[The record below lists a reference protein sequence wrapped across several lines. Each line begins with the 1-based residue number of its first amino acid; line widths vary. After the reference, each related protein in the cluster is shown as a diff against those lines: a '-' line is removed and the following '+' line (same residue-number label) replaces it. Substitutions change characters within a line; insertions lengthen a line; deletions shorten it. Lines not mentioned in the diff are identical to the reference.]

1 MFGLVAFLDLLA
13 NLVIK
18 QEAGLIEQDVH
29 VLFQLLVAHF
39 ESEVV
44 LGLVDLVLA
53 LGQVL
58 DDRFIVLI
66 NRRGPL

>member
-13 NLVIK
+13 YLVVK
-18 QEAGLIEQDVH
+18 QEAGLIEQDVN
-29 VLFQLLVAHF
+29 VLFQLLVAYF
-39 ESEVV
+39 ESEVI
-44 LGLVDLVLA
+44 LGLIHLVLA

-66 NRRGPL
+66 NRW